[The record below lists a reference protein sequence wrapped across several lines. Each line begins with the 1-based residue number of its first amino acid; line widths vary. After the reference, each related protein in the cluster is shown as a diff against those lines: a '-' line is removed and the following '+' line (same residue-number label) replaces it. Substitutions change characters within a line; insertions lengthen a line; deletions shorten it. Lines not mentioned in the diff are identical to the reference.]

1 MSDAPRKPT
10 LDDVVRDVRRDSGA
24 RGEPDWAAMED
35 KLFARID
42 VYEEEQKKR
51 PRLGRK
57 GFAAIA
63 GALALAAGSMLVLG
77 QRGDLT
83 TAPVAVMADPSAG
96 ALRAVEG
103 SGQVIVGGQTAAIG
117 RGLARGE
124 VVEAAGARGLFE
136 NPGKV
141 TFAVEDRSRAK
152 VERTNGTIV
161 LSLEAG
167 AVEAQVVPV
176 AKGEAFA
183 VDVVTPKDVVRV
195 AVHGTHLRV
204 ARDGDRVV
212 VDLTEGVVSI
222 GRPPREGSTYG
233 TLIVAPAHVEL
244 DATRLDA
251 GVTVDHAPEHVRKA
265 SSLAAPTVAA
275 ASPAHV
281 DDHEPTTPAAHP
293 SARLAS
299 ATPRPHASE
308 EPATSAAP
316 TSTETAPPPSATVAS
331 AGTSSAPRTTPKP
344 KDAIV
349 QAVRACVASRVQL
362 GQQGVRVTVSSTL
375 HLRVG
380 ASGAVESARFDPPLE
395 PEVQSCAAATIY
407 ATRFA
412 ETGAVTIPI
421 EVGR

>member
-1 MSDAPRKPT
+1 MSTPERPSRPT
-10 LDDVVRDVRRDSGA
+10 LDDAVRDARRDA
-24 RGEPDWAAMED
+24 PAEPDWAAMEE

-42 VYEEEQKKR
+42 AHQSEERAR
-51 PRLGRK
+51 PRLGRR

-63 GALALAAGSMLVLG
+63 GALALAAGSMLALG

-83 TAPVAVMADPSAG
+83 NAPVAVTADPSAG
-96 ALRAVEG
+96 SLRAIDG
-103 SGQVIVGGQTAAIG
+103 SGQVLVGGQAAVVG

-124 VVEAAGARGLFE
+124 LVEAAGARGLFE

-141 TFAVEDRSRAK
+141 TFVVEDRTRAK
-152 VERTNGTIV
+152 VDRTSGTIV
-161 LSLEAG
+161 LSLESG

-204 ARDGDRVV
+204 AREGDRVV

-233 TLIVAPAHVEL
+233 TLVVAPAHVEL

-265 SSLAAPTVAA
+265 ASLSPPTVAA

-281 DDHEPTTPAAHP
+281 DDHEPAAPAPPP
-293 SARLAS
+293 SARLATS
-299 ATPRPHASE
+299 PRPHASD

-316 TSTETAPPPSATVAS
+316 TATESAPPATASVAAAGTAS
-331 AGTSSAPRTTPKP
+331 APKTTPKP

-349 QAVRACVASRVQL
+349 QAVRSCVASRVQL

-380 ASGAVESARFDPPLE
+380 AGGAVESARFDPPLE

-407 ATRFA
+407 ATRFSEA
-412 ETGAVTIPI
+412 GSVTIPI